1 MPQEKLIEMEIEQL
15 EKVAS
20 QVRRDIVRMVHGCQ
34 SGHPGGSLGCTEI
47 LVALY
52 FEQMKIKEENGKPV
66 FDMNGEGEDLFFLS
80 NGHISPVW
88 YSVLAHKG
96 YFPKEEMATFRKL
109 NSRLQGHPTTHEH
122 LEGIRIASGS
132 LGQGMSAA
140 IGAALAKKLNKDTR
154 TVFVLMG
161 DGEQQEGQVW
171 EAASFAPHHEVD
183 NLIAMIDLNG
193 QQIDG
198 PTLKVMNNRD
208 LGKKYEAFGWEV
220 ITIEE
225 GNDMA
230 AVVKGLYEAKS
241 RLGHGRPIMI
251 LVHTGMGFGVDF
263 MMGSHK
269 WHGVA
274 PNDEQLAAAL
284 GQLEE
289 TLGDY

>member
-1 MPQEKLIEMEIEQL
+1 MEIEQL

-20 QVRRDIVRMVHGCQ
+20 QVRRDIVRMVHACQ
-34 SGHPGGSLGCTEI
+34 SGHPGGSLGCTDL

-52 FEQMKIKEENGKPV
+52 FERMKLKEQDGKVV
-66 FDMNGEGEDLFFLS
+66 FDMDGKDEDLFFLS

-88 YSVLAHKG
+88 YSVLARKG
-96 YFPKEEMATFRKL
+96 YFPISELGTFRKL

-132 LGQGMSAA
+132 LGQGLSVA
-140 IGAALAKKLNKDTR
+140 IGAALSKKLNNDKS
-154 TVFVLMG
+154 TVYVLMG

-171 EAASFAPHHEVD
+171 EAAMAAPHHEVD
-183 NLIAMIDLNG
+183 NLIAFIDLNG

-198 PTLKVMNNRD
+198 PTIKVMNNRD
-208 LGKKYEAFGWEV
+208 LGAKYEAFGWEV
-220 ITIEE
+220 ISIEE

-230 AVVKGLYEAKS
+230 AIVKGLYEAKG
-241 RLGHGRPIMI
+241 RLGHGRPIMV
-251 LVHTGMGFGVDF
+251 LLHTGMGYGVDF

-284 GQLEE
+284 AQLEE

>member
-1 MPQEKLIEMEIEQL
+1 MEIEQL

-34 SGHPGGSLGCTEI
+34 SGHPGGSLGCTEL

-52 FEQMKIKEENGKPV
+52 FERLKLKEQDGKPV
-66 FDMNGEGEDLFFLS
+66 FDMNGKDEDLFFLS

-88 YSVLAHKG
+88 YSVLSRRG

-132 LGQGMSAA
+132 LGQGMSVA
-140 IGAALAKKLNKDTR
+140 IGAALAKKLNNDKGL
-154 TVFVLMG
+154 VYVLMG

-171 EAASFAPHHEVD
+171 EAATFAPHHQVD
-183 NLIAMIDLNG
+183 NLIAFIDLNG

-198 PTLKVMNNRD
+198 PTVKVMNNRD

-220 ITIEE
+220 ISIEE

-241 RLGHGRPIMI
+241 SLDMADLSWYCCIPVWALVLI
-251 LVHTGMGFGVDF
+251 L
-263 MMGSHK
+263 
-269 WHGVA
+269 
-274 PNDEQLAAAL
+274 
-284 GQLEE
+284 
-289 TLGDY
+289 

>member
-1 MPQEKLIEMEIEQL
+1 MEIEQL
-15 EKVAS
+15 EKIAS
-20 QVRRDIVRMVHGCQ
+20 QVRRDILRMVHACQ
-34 SGHPGGSLGCTEI
+34 SGHPGGSLGCTEL

-52 FEQMKIKEENGKPV
+52 FHQMNLKENEGEVV

-88 YSVLAHKG
+88 YSVLSRRG
-96 YFPKEEMATFRKL
+96 YFPTSEMESFRKID
-109 NSRLQGHPTTHEH
+109 SRLQGHPTTHEH
-122 LEGIRIASGS
+122 LPGIRIASGS
-132 LGQGMSAA
+132 LGQGLSVAL
-140 IGAALAKKLNKDTR
+140 GAAMAKRLNNDDHQ
-154 TVFVLMG
+154 VYCLMG

-171 EAASFAPHHEVD
+171 EAAGFAPHHQVD
-183 NLIAMIDLNG
+183 NLIAFIDLNG

-198 PTLKVMNNRD
+198 PTVKVMNNRD
-208 LGKKYEAFGWEV
+208 LGAKYAAFGWEV
-220 ITIEE
+220 LHIEH

-230 AVVKGLYEAKS
+230 AVVKGLREAKGKA
-241 RLGHGRPIMI
+241 GHGKPVMV
-251 LVHTGMGFGVDF
+251 LLETGMGYGVDF

-274 PNDEQLAAAL
+274 PNDEQLANAL

>member
-1 MPQEKLIEMEIEQL
+1 MEIEQL

-52 FEQMKIKEENGKPV
+52 FEQMKLNQKDGKPV
-66 FDMNGEGEDLFFLS
+66 FDMDGKGEDLFFLS

-88 YSVLAHKG
+88 YSVLSHRG
-96 YFPKEEMATFRKL
+96 YFPKEELATFRKL

-132 LGQGMSAA
+132 LGQGMSVA
-140 IGAALAKKLNKDTR
+140 IGAALAKKLNKDDR

-171 EAASFAPHHEVD
+171 EAAQSAPHHDID
-183 NLIAMIDLNG
+183 NLIAIIDLNG

-198 PTLKVMNNRD
+198 PTLKVNNNRD
-208 LGKKYEAFGWEV
+208 LAKKYEAFGWEV
-220 ITIEE
+220 ISIEE

-241 RLGHGRPIMI
+241 RLGHARPILI
-251 LVHTGMGFGVDF
+251 LLHTGMGFGVDF

-284 GQLEE
+284 AQLEE

>member
-1 MPQEKLIEMEIEQL
+1 MEIEKL

-52 FEQMKIKEENGKPV
+52 FEQMKLNEENGKPV

-88 YSVLAHKG
+88 YSVLAHRG
-96 YFPKEEMATFRKL
+96 YFEKSELATFRKL
-109 NSRLQGHPTTHEH
+109 DSRLQGHPTTHEH

-140 IGAALAKKLNKDTR
+140 IGSALAKKLNKDDR
-154 TVFVLMG
+154 SVFVLMG

-171 EAASFAPHHEVD
+171 EAAMFAPHHEVD
-183 NLIAMIDLNG
+183 NLIAIIDLNG

-220 ITIEE
+220 ISIEE

-241 RLGHGRPIMI
+241 RLGHGRPILI
-251 LVHTGMGFGVDF
+251 LLHTGMGFGVDY
-263 MMGSHK
+263 MMGTHK
-269 WHGVA
+269 WHGTA
-274 PNDEQLAAAL
+274 PNDDQLAVAL
-284 GQLEE
+284 AQLEE